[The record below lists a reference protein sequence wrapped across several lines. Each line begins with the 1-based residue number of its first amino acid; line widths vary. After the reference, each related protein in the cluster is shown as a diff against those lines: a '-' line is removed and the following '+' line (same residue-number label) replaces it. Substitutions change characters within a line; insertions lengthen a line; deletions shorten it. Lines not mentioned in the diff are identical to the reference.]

1 MEQPLEQ
8 RVIWPSMA
16 GMPAGVPALRDVA
29 FLPSSPWP
37 PREAGQGTPQR
48 HLRATG
54 WLCCDR
60 ARAENHVV
68 GKQTWKQVGTLSWW
82 VWQAS
87 LRGMGWP
94 RDCSRQMLAPEEGTW
109 TRGLFAA
116 EKAAS
121 PLPEGR
127 HCLAQSVMVS
137 MWHKRKVVRSET
149 LKWGQIL
156 GIPF

>member
-1 MEQPLEQ
+1 MKTGRNLELMSVTSQ
-8 RVIWPSMA
+8 
-16 GMPAGVPALRDVA
+16 PAGDGVTQRLLKADAGSGRRDLNERLV
-29 FLPSSPWP
+29 
-37 PREAGQGTPQR
+37 
-48 HLRATG
+48 
-54 WLCCDR
+54 
-60 ARAENHVV
+60 
-68 GKQTWKQVGTLSWW
+68 
-82 VWQAS
+82 
-87 LRGMGWP
+87 
-94 RDCSRQMLAPEEGTW
+94 
-109 TRGLFAA
+109 AA